1 MKIAQVT
8 EFYAP
13 WAGGISEHVQHL
25 SRELRAQ
32 GHEVKILTGRH
43 RVRHAAPVDPELEPH
58 VYRLGPNVR
67 FPYNGGMASITY
79 APGLPRRIDA
89 LLRRES
95 FDVLHIH
102 NPLTPV
108 LPLLCLDRSPA
119 VNVGTFHSYHPT
131 ERMLRWW
138 SWVLRGRLPRLH
150 ASLAVSPAA
159 CAAFQRYFSTGF
171 EIVPNGIDL
180 QRFSPNGHVPAANGE
195 QRLLFVGALVH
206 KKGLPVLLEA
216 FDALL
221 GEFPRLRL
229 SVVGEGPLRE
239 RYMRLLTTRT
249 RPRVEFLGQLHGEAL
264 VEQYRSC
271 DVFCAPSIGHE
282 SFGITLLEAM
292 AAAKP
297 IVAARIPGYSDVV
310 RDGREALLYTSTSS
324 RDLRD
329 ALRRLVIDPE
339 LRIALAARGRETAQE
354 YGWPRV
360 ASIVATHYERLL
372 RERC

>member
-13 WAGGISEHVQHL
+13 WAGGISEHVAHL
-25 SRELRAQ
+25 TRELRAQ
-32 GHEVKILTGRH
+32 GHEVRILTGRH
-43 RVRHAAPVDPELEPH
+43 RVRMGAPVDPELERH
-58 VYRLGPNVR
+58 VYRLGPSVR
-67 FPYNGGMASITY
+67 FPYNGGVASITY
-79 APGLPRRIDA
+79 APDLPRRLDA
-89 LLRRES
+89 LLQRES
-95 FDVLHIH
+95 FDVVHMH
-102 NPLTPV
+102 NPFTPV
-108 LPLLCLDRSPA
+108 LPLLALDRSPA

-150 ASLAVSPAA
+150 LSLAVSPAA
-159 CAAFQRYFSTGF
+159 QAAFQRYFATGF

-180 QRFSPNGHVPAANGE
+180 LRFAPNGHVSAPDGE
-195 QRLLFVGALVH
+195 QRLLFVGQLVP
-206 KKGLPVLLEA
+206 KKGLPVLLQA

-221 GEFPRLRL
+221 GEFPRLHL
-229 SVVGEGPLRE
+229 TVVGDGPLRE
-239 RYMRLLTTRT
+239 TCRRLLTTRT
-249 RPRVEFLGQLHGEAL
+249 RSQVDFLGQLHGDSL

-310 RDGREALLYTSTSS
+310 RDGREALLYTSDSA

-329 ALRRLVIDPE
+329 ALRRVVTDAG
-339 LRIALAARGRETAQE
+339 LRRRLASRGHETVQG
-354 YGWPRV
+354 YGWPHV
-360 ASIVATHYERLL
+360 AAIVAANYERLL

>member
-13 WAGGISEHVQHL
+13 WAGGISEHVLHL

-32 GHEVKILTGRH
+32 GHDVRILTGRH
-43 RVRHAAPVDPELEPH
+43 RVRQGAPVDPELERQ
-58 VYRLGPNVR
+58 VYRLGPTVR
-67 FPYNGGMASITY
+67 FPYNGGVASVTY
-79 APGLPRRIDA
+79 SPGLPRRIDR
-89 LLRRES
+89 LLQDES
-95 FDVLHIH
+95 FDIVHIH

-108 LPLLCLDRSPA
+108 LPLVCLDRSPA

-150 ASLAVSPAA
+150 LSLAVSPAA
-159 CAAFQRYFSTGF
+159 QEAFQRYFTAGF

-195 QRLLFVGALVH
+195 QRLLFVGQLVP

-216 FDALL
+216 FDSLL
-221 GEFPRLRL
+221 GEFPRLQL
-229 SVVGEGPLRE
+229 AVVGDGPLRE
-239 RYMRLLTTRT
+239 ACRRMLTVRT
-249 RPRVEFLGQLHGEAL
+249 RSQVRFLGQLHGEAL

-310 RDGREALLYTSTSS
+310 RDGQEALLYASTSP
-324 RDLRD
+324 RDLRE
-329 ALRRLVIDPE
+329 ALRRVVTDGGLRGE
-339 LRIALAARGRETAQE
+339 LARRGRATAQA

-360 ASIVATHYERLL
+360 ASVVGAHYERLL
-372 RERC
+372 RARC